1 MLAEERRKL
10 MRNKLSRDGQLLS
23 AELIREFKVSEDTIR
38 RDLKELA
45 DEGLLRKVHGGAM
58 AVTTVP
64 IEYAARHE
72 MNVEAKSA
80 MALQAVSLV
89 RSGMLV
95 FVDGAT
101 TTALIANHL
110 PSSIQTT
117 FVTNSI
123 ATATALSILPRSE
136 IILLGGKLIRDLLIT
151 TGPELIQDA
160 RVFRPD
166 LSIIGVHGL
175 TITAGATVE
184 NYDDA
189 LIKQYFVQNSGEVA
203 VLAGH
208 EKLGFIASYFVAPL
222 SQISYLVCDAPN
234 SSLSEYNQAGITVW
248 KV

>member
-80 MALQAVSLV
+80 MALRAVSLV
-89 RSGMLV
+89 RPGMLIS
-95 FVDGAT
+95 D
-101 TTALIANHL
+101 HL
-110 PSSIQTT
+110 PSTLQAT
-117 FVTNSI
+117 FVTNSV
-123 ATATALSILPRSE
+123 ATATALSVLPGCE
-136 IILLGGKLIRDLLIT
+136 IILLGGKLIRNLLIT

-160 RVFRPD
+160 ESFRPD

-189 LIKQYFVQNSGEVA
+189 LIKQRFVQNSGEVA

-208 EKLGFIASYFVAPL
+208 EKLGFIASYFVAKL
-222 SQISYLVCDAPN
+222 SEMSYLVCDAPH
-234 SSLSEYNQAGITVW
+234 SSLSEYAEAGITVW

>member
-10 MRNKLSRDGQLLS
+10 MRNRLSRDGQLLS
-23 AELIREFKVSEDTIR
+23 AELVREFKVSEDTIR

-58 AVTTVP
+58 ATTTVP
-64 IEYAARHE
+64 IEYSARHE

-80 MALQAVSLV
+80 MALRAVTLV
-89 RSGMLV
+89 RSGMLI

-101 TTALIANHL
+101 TTALIAEHL
-110 PSSIQTT
+110 PSALQTT
-117 FVTNSI
+117 FVTNSV

-136 IILLGGKLIRDLLIT
+136 VILLGGKLIRNLLIT

-160 RVFRPD
+160 KVFKPD

-189 LIKQYFVQNSGEVA
+189 LIKQHFVHNSGEVA

-208 EKLGFIASYFVAPL
+208 EKLGFIASYFVAQL
-222 SQISYLVCDAPN
+222 SEISYLVSDAPGARMR
-234 SSLSEYNQAGITVW
+234 EYADAGITVW